1 MNGLNLIELQK
12 QITEGHL
19 SIVDIVQFYLEKIET
34 SKSLNIYIEVFEE
47 EVLAKARQLDEKIQ
61 NGDSLGQLFGTVIS
75 IKDVI
80 CYKDHKL
87 TASSKILEGFTS
99 QFTAT
104 ALQKLIDEDVLV
116 IGRTNCDE
124 FAMGSSNENSIYGIT
139 PNGVDPTRVAGG
151 SSGAAAVSV
160 QQDTCLVALGTD
172 TGGSVRQPAS
182 FNGVIGMKPSYGR
195 ISRYGVIAYGSSFDQ
210 IGVIGKHLN
219 DVAIFIHTMSGHDNM
234 DGTSVTNDVVKKS
247 ELLGPLSFAFIDA
260 VFNHEKLN
268 SAIQTSSKELLNQL
282 TSAGH
287 SVNEV
292 QFPLLEYLVP
302 SYYVLTT
309 AEASS
314 NLGRYDGLRYGY
326 RSNDIERFD
335 HAYQRTRTEG
345 FGSEVKRRIM
355 LGTFV
360 LSSGYYD
367 AYYTKAQKVRRLVT
381 KAIEA
386 IFEKNQFLLLPSST
400 NVAWKIGEMDN
411 DPVEMYLS
419 DIFTVLANLAG
430 IPAISIPLSSDA
442 EGNPYGIQIMC
453 SKFRENDL
461 VHAAGTIFDVIND

>member
-1 MNGLNLIELQK
+1 MRGQGLVEIQNQIRNGQL
-12 QITEGHL
+12 T
-19 SIVDIVQFYLEKIET
+19 IVNIVQFYLEKIEA
-34 SKSLNIYIEVFEE
+34 SKYLNIYVEVFEE
-47 EVLAKARQLDEKIQ
+47 EILRKAKQLDDRIRQGET
-61 NGDSLGQLFGTVIS
+61 LGKLFGAVIS

-87 TASSKILEGFTS
+87 TAGSKILEGFTS
-99 QFTAT
+99 QFTST
-104 ALQKLIDEDVLV
+104 ALQKLIDEDVLI

-139 PNGVDPTRVAGG
+139 PNGIDPTRVAGG

-160 QQDTCLVALGTD
+160 QQDTCLLALGTD
-172 TGGSVRQPAS
+172 TGGSVRQPAA

-210 IGVIGKHLN
+210 IGAISKHVK
-219 DVAIFIHTMSGHDNM
+219 DVGLFIHTMSGFDKM
-234 DGTSVTNDVVKKS
+234 DGTSSSKAINTESKLT
-247 ELLGPLSFAFIDA
+247 EPLSFAYIDD
-260 VFNHEKLN
+260 VFNHDKLN
-268 SAIQTSSKELLNQL
+268 TDIKSSSQQLLNRL
-282 TSAGH
+282 TSGGH
-287 SVNEV
+287 NVNEV
-292 QFPLLEYLVP
+292 QFPLLKYLVP

-326 RSNDIERFD
+326 RSNDIEQFD

-367 AYYTKAQKVRRLVT
+367 AYYTKAQQVRRLV
-381 KAIEA
+381 KEA
-386 IFEKNQFLLLPSST
+386 IDGIFKDNQFLLLPSST

-411 DPVEMYLS
+411 DPVEIYLS
-419 DIFTVLANLAG
+419 DIFTVLANLTG
-430 IPAISIPLSSDA
+430 IPAISIPLSRDD
-442 EGNPYGIQIMC
+442 EGNSFGIQIMGQ
-453 SKFRENDL
+453 KFCESDL
-461 VHAAGTIFDVIND
+461 IHAAGTVFDLING